1 MKTTQ
6 SRIRRII
13 KEEVA
18 KVLSEGISEVPTGRV
33 EVEWDFSGVEGFTD
47 DGLSYEEAEAKA
59 DLPPVVDID
68 PAVMAE
74 YAVDATEYG
83 AAQADQLITDWL
95 SDEFGWLHQGW
106 SWVDDQATPGV
117 GKSASIDAFLN
128 AVPNA
133 EKV

>member
-1 MKTTQ
+1 MKITNRQ
-6 SRIRRII
+6 LRKII
-13 KEEVA
+13 KEEVNR
-18 KVLSEGISEVPTGRV
+18 KLSEGISSEPTGRV
-33 EVEWDFSGVEGFTD
+33 EVEWDFETD
-47 DGLSYEEAEAKA
+47 DPEWNALPYEQKVEQEGIPDIIQVSPDVMEEFMSISMEESSAEA
-59 DLPPVVDID
+59 DY
-68 PAVMAE
+68 M
-74 YAVDATEYG
+74 
-83 AAQADQLITDWL
+83 ITDWL